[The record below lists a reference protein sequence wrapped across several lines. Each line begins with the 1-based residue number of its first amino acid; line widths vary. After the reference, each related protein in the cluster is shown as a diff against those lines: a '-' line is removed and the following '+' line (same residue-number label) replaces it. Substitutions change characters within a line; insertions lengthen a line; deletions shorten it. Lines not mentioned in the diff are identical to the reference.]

1 MHKIHL
7 EDVEG
12 TLFPAGRRTKV
23 LVGKDSQLQAKGFV
37 MGRVRVFPGGSIPP
51 HEHFNEEAYHI
62 LSGTGEMQVGE
73 ERGTVRAGDTVY
85 MEPDV
90 PHTLRNTGD
99 SDMEIL
105 FVYSPAGVVEHW
117 REELEG
123 KRPQG

>member
-1 MHKIHL
+1 MRRIHL
-7 EDVEG
+7 DDAEG
-12 TLFPAGRRTKV
+12 TVFPAGRRTKV
-23 LVGKDSQLQAKGFV
+23 LVGKDSPLQAKGFA
-37 MGRVRVFPGGSIPP
+37 MGRVRVFPGGSIPA
-51 HEHFNEEAYHI
+51 HEHVNEEIYHI
-62 LSGTGEMQVGE
+62 LSGTGEMQVGNE
-73 ERGTVRAGDTVY
+73 TERVRAGDTVY

-99 SDMEIL
+99 SDMELL

>member
-7 EDVEG
+7 DDVEG

-23 LVGKDSQLQAKGFV
+23 LVGKDSPLQAKGFV
-37 MGRVRVFPGGSIPP
+37 MGRVRVFPGGSIPA
-51 HEHFNEEAYHI
+51 HEHFNEEIYHI
-62 LSGTGEMQVGE
+62 LSGAGEMQVGDE
-73 ERGTVRAGDTVY
+73 TGTVRAGDPVY
-85 MEPDV
+85 LAPAG
-90 PHTLRNTGD
+90 PPTLRNPGA

-123 KRPQG
+123 KR

>member
-1 MHKIHL
+1 MQKIHL

-85 MEPDV
+85 LDPDV

-123 KRPQG
+123 KR

>member
-85 MEPDV
+85 REPDV

-117 REELEG
+117 REELDG
-123 KRPQG
+123 KRTQG

>member
-123 KRPQG
+123 KRTQG